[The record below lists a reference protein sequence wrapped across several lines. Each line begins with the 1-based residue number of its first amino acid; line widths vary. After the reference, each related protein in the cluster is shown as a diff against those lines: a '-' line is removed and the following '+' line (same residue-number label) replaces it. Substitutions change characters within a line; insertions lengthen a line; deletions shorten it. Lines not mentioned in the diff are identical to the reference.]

1 MKRNERATPNFV
13 SPTAPQPVAT
23 PSPARPAPTADSVSA
38 KWRDN
43 LGAWIGVTVLLSA
56 GYALLRIGLANVG
69 MMPLPG
75 AEHSAWSFGV
85 FTLIGGV
92 AFGWLMAW
100 RSSLDERERQGEIDG
115 MVARIEDDAEYIEQL
130 EEKVTELE
138 VRLNNALV
146 NSEREQAAARA
157 AMAETKEYVPAGG
170 TSSAPLPRQL
180 YDDAVLLINLSTD
193 GMKDHAKDK
202 VCKTY
207 GLTSTRWFAARD
219 VLVACKVWQRS
230 NGTTEVLVKHRA
242 TALRTLAIYAG
253 MPVSQSD
260 D

>member
-1 MKRNERATPNFV
+1 MKRNDAFV
-13 SPTAPQPVAT
+13 SAVEPAPVTAT
-23 PSPARPAPTADSVSA
+23 PARPAPTADSVSA

-43 LGAWIGVTVLLSA
+43 AGAWIGVTVLLSA
-56 GYALLRIGLANVG
+56 GYALLRIFAANAG
-69 MMPLPG
+69 MMPLPDWQ
-75 AEHSAWSFGV
+75 HVAWSFLV
-85 FTLIGGV
+85 FTLVGGV
-92 AFGWLMAW
+92 VFGWLMWW
-100 RSSLDERERQGEIDG
+100 RSSLDEKERQMSLDQADAAIKDRDDYINKLEKKID
-115 MVARIEDDAEYIEQL
+115 
-130 EEKVTELE
+130 ELE
-138 VRLNNALV
+138 VRLNNELL

-157 AMAETKEYVPAGG
+157 AMAQTREYVPAGG

-193 GMKDHAKDK
+193 GMRDHAKDN
-202 VCKTY
+202 VCTKY

-219 VLVACKVWQRS
+219 VLVACKVWRRATGS
-230 NGTTEVLVKHRA
+230 TEVLVKHRA

>member
-1 MKRNERATPNFV
+1 MKRNGAFVPAVEPAPVTAT
-13 SPTAPQPVAT
+13 
-23 PSPARPAPTADSVSA
+23 PARPAPTADSVAA

-138 VRLNNALV
+138 TKLAYAQRDLQ
-146 NSEREQAAARA
+146 ERIVLQQQYQAQKQRTYTPSAQV
-157 AMAETKEYVPAGG
+157 AEDAVPFSVYDKA
-170 TSSAPLPRQL
+170 RQL
-180 YDDAVLLINLSTD
+180 VERACRNLPAS
-193 GMKDHAKDK
+193 KDK
-202 VCKTY
+202 VCTTLGWTQSEWREAHQLAQDAGLFRVVGNRTELLVDDLDTALAIMDVY
-207 GLTSTRWFAARD
+207 AGFSSVGLTD
-219 VLVACKVWQRS
+219 
-230 NGTTEVLVKHRA
+230 
-242 TALRTLAIYAG
+242 
-253 MPVSQSD
+253 
-260 D
+260 

>member
-1 MKRNERATPNFV
+1 MKQNGAFV
-13 SPTAPQPVAT
+13 SAVEPAPTPVTAT
-23 PSPARPAPTADSVSA
+23 SARPAPTADSVAA

-85 FTLIGGV
+85 FVLIGGV

-130 EEKVTELE
+130 EQHVAELRS
-138 VRLNNALV
+138 RLDNALL
-146 NSEREQAAARA
+146 ELQHEQAQARA
-157 AMAETKEYVPAGG
+157 TMAQARQYVPNV
-170 TSSAPLPRQL
+170 SVSDDPVSQRV
-180 YDDAVLLINLSTD
+180 YDDAVILTERSTRNID
-193 GMKDHAKDK
+193 YSRDK
-202 VCKTY
+202 VCADLDWT
-207 GLTSTRWFAARD
+207 TTRWYAARD
-219 VLVACKVWQRS
+219 LLVSCGNWQRT
-230 NGTTEVLVKHRA
+230 GKKTEVLVSN
-242 TALRTLAIYAG
+242 TDVALRNLAIHVG
-253 MPVSQSD
+253 MPEISSRQSSV
-260 D
+260 

>member
-1 MKRNERATPNFV
+1 MKQNGAFV
-13 SPTAPQPVAT
+13 SAVEPAPTPVTAT
-23 PSPARPAPTADSVSA
+23 SARPAPTADSVAA

-85 FTLIGGV
+85 FVLIGGV

-130 EEKVTELE
+130 EERISELNQALSNTRQDLQERMVLQQRYQAQAQRTYTPSVEAAEQPVDSSVYRDARLLVERACRNQPYSKNAICGDGKKPGIFDWTQDRWRAAHQLAQEAGLFRVVGNRTEL
-138 VRLNNALV
+138 LV
-146 NSEREQAAARA
+146 
-157 AMAETKEYVPAGG
+157 
-170 TSSAPLPRQL
+170 
-180 YDDAVLLINLSTD
+180 DDL
-193 GMKDHAKDK
+193 G
-202 VCKTY
+202 
-207 GLTSTRWFAARD
+207 
-219 VLVACKVWQRS
+219 
-230 NGTTEVLVKHRA
+230 
-242 TALRTLAIYAG
+242 TALAMMDVYAG
-253 MPVSQSD
+253 WSD
-260 D
+260 

>member
-1 MKRNERATPNFV
+1 MKQNGAFV
-13 SPTAPQPVAT
+13 SAVEPAPTPVTAT
-23 PSPARPAPTADSVSA
+23 SARPAPTADSVAA

-130 EEKVTELE
+130 EERISELNQALSNTRQDLQE
-138 VRLNNALV
+138 RMVLQQRYQAQAQRTYTPSVEAAEQPVDSSVYRDARLLV
-146 NSEREQAAARA
+146 ERACRNQP
-157 AMAETKEYVPAGG
+157 Y
-170 TSSAPLPRQL
+170 S
-180 YDDAVLLINLSTD
+180 
-193 GMKDHAKDK
+193 KDK
-202 VCKTY
+202 VCATFGWTQPQWRAAHQLCQDA
-207 GLTSTRWFAARD
+207 GLFRVVNRQTEL
-219 VLVACKVWQRS
+219 LVDDL
-230 NGTTEVLVKHRA
+230 N
-242 TALRTLAIYAG
+242 TALSILDVYVG
-253 MPVSQSD
+253 SSVSD
-260 D
+260 